1 MLTYPDPLRRPVL
14 ITRWARLFAV
24 HVLATSGVGAQRIAP
39 PTPTRASCTTR
50 QPAVAVQQ
58 TIAVNYAVNRFDA
71 WIANQDWAR
80 VGFESWGRN
89 IKLGWEW
96 DENSFATNMFMHPFH
111 GAAYF
116 NTGRTH
122 CLSYWE
128 SVPLVFLGSWTW
140 EYFAETYRPS
150 LNDFFMTS
158 FGGIALGEIT
168 HRVAATIR
176 DEQADGTGRILRE
189 IAATLVNPVTGLN
202 RLYHGDWTRIGDNPS
217 EHDPGAFIL
226 RFDVGLR
233 SLSEDATRFKS
244 GAPFMQ
250 LGIGYGDPFTTPYKA
265 PFDVFSLEAQ
275 VALDGSGLNVLQG
288 AGRLYEMPLP
298 GWGRGIRHAL
308 TVSHRYD
315 YLSKP
320 VYSFGAQSIEVGVL
334 SNFPLSAQ
342 TALRTRVGGDVVVLG
357 AIGSPHGG
365 FGERDYDFGPGAGAT
380 LELSLLRRGRQV
392 VTLTNRAEYLHTV
405 SGPAGDHL
413 IAFSTLEANLGIGD
427 RWGVGIRLNGDSRTS
442 KYLDAETDTKQF
454 GEAQLVV
461 SWITRSRPAV
471 TP

>member
-1 MLTYPDPLRRPVL
+1 MSPPRRPL
-14 ITRWARLFAV
+14 IRIASALIA
-24 HVLATSGVGAQRIAP
+24 LALAPGNAHAQQIAP
-39 PTPTRASCTTR
+39 PQPAPAACGERK
-50 QPAVAVQQ
+50 PAVAVQQ

-80 VGFESWGRN
+80 VGFKDWARN
-89 IKLGWEW
+89 LNLGWEW

-116 NTGRTH
+116 NTGRVH

-128 SVPLVFLGSWTW
+128 SVPLAFLGSWTW

-158 FGGIALGEIT
+158 FGGIALGEMT

-176 DEQADGTGRILRE
+176 DDQAEGTGRILRE
-189 IAATLVNPVTGLN
+189 IAATLINPVAGLN
-202 RLYHGDWTRIGDNPS
+202 RLYHGDWTRIGDNPP
-217 EHDPGAFIL
+217 EHDPGAFLL

-233 SLSEDATRFKS
+233 SLTEDATKFKS
-244 GAPFMQ
+244 SAPFVQ

-275 VALDGSGLNVLQG
+275 VALDGSGLNVLEG

-320 VYSFGAQSIEVGVL
+320 VYSFGAQSIEVGLL

-342 TALRTRVGGDVVVLG
+342 TALRTRIGGDVVVLG
-357 AIGSPHGG
+357 AIDSPYGG

-380 LELSLLRRGRQV
+380 FELSLLRRGRPV
-392 VTLTNRAEYLHTV
+392 VTLTNRAEYLRTV
-405 SGPAGDHL
+405 SGPPADHL
-413 IAFSTLEANLGIGD
+413 IAFSTLQANVGIGD
-427 RWGVGIRLNGDSRTS
+427 RWGVGVRLNGDSRTS
-442 KYLDAETDTKQF
+442 KYRDADTDTQQF
-454 GEAQLVV
+454 GEAQLVF
-461 SWITRSRPAV
+461 SWITRARPTV